1 MYSLNS
7 LRMPSMSS
15 AVLSS
20 ANVHDL
26 QALAGGSPWWANT
39 VHHVITSPSHRTR
52 VLVWMLIEW
61 QMPTLLLYTAS
72 CTRRMRVTAFF
83 TSRVIALDFFAVG
96 GGLASP
102 TMLNLYLLVL
112 GFLGAALAALLLGLR
127 LGQAITDGYTL
138 ACSNQTGQIA
148 VEGVGG
154 ECCLT
159 LGDVLRLRAGEN
171 YAQNLANGYRIIAKR
186 LVKIIKTF

>member
-1 MYSLNS
+1 MYSLSS

-26 QALAGGSPWWANT
+26 QALAGGSPWWAKT
-39 VHHVITSPSHRTR
+39 VHHVITSPSHRTS

-83 TSRVIALDFFAVG
+83 TSRVIALDFLRWAG
-96 GGLASP
+96 AGLAHL
-102 TMLNLYLLVL
+102 LNFILLVL

-159 LGDVLRLRAGEN
+159 LGNVLRLRAGEN
-171 YAQNLANGYRIIAKR
+171 
-186 LVKIIKTF
+186 

>member
-39 VHHVITSPSHRTR
+39 VHHVITSPSHRTS

-83 TSRVIALDFFAVG
+83 TSRVIALDFLRWAG
-96 GGLASP
+96 AGLAH
-102 TMLNLYLLVL
+102 LVKLYTYLFSA
-112 GFLGAALAALLLGLR
+112 FL
-127 LGQAITDGYTL
+127 
-138 ACSNQTGQIA
+138 
-148 VEGVGG
+148 
-154 ECCLT
+154 
-159 LGDVLRLRAGEN
+159 VLRLRLFFSGCGSGRPSQMAT
-171 YAQNLANGYRIIAKR
+171 R
-186 LVKIIKTF
+186 LPALTRRGR

>member
-1 MYSLNS
+1 MYSLSS

-20 ANVHDL
+20 ANVHDM

-39 VHHVITSPSHRTR
+39 VHHVITSPSHRTS

-72 CTRRMRVTAFF
+72 CTRRMRVTAFL
-83 TSRVIALDFFAVG
+83 TSRVIALDFLRWA
-96 GGLASP
+96 GLASP
-102 TMLNLYLLVL
+102 TLLNLYLLVL

>member
-7 LRMPSMSS
+7 LRMPSISS

-39 VHHVITSPSHRTR
+39 VHHVITSPSHRTS

-83 TSRVIALDFFAVG
+83 TSRVIALDFLRWA
-96 GGLASP
+96 GLASP
-102 TMLNLYLLVL
+102 TLLNFILTCS
-112 GFLGAALAALLLGLR
+112 R
-127 LGQAITDGYTL
+127 PSWCC
-138 ACSNQTGQIA
+138 ACGSSSRA
-148 VEGVGG
+148 EA
-154 ECCLT
+154 
-159 LGDVLRLRAGEN
+159 RAGHHRWLH
-171 YAQNLANGYRIIAKR
+171 ACL
-186 LVKIIKTF
+186 L

>member
-39 VHHVITSPSHRTR
+39 VHHVITSPSHRTS

-83 TSRVIALDFFAVG
+83 TSRVIALDFLRWAG
-96 GGLASP
+96 AGLAH
-102 TMLNLYLLVL
+102 LVKL
-112 GFLGAALAALLLGLR
+112 ILTCSRLSWCCACGSSSRAAA
-127 LGQAITDGYTL
+127 
-138 ACSNQTGQIA
+138 
-148 VEGVGG
+148 
-154 ECCLT
+154 
-159 LGDVLRLRAGEN
+159 RAGHHRWLH
-171 YAQNLANGYRIIAKR
+171 ACLP
-186 LVKIIKTF
+186 

>member
-1 MYSLNS
+1 MVGFTIFCFSELEPTRKSRAFPFRGDRSARFREVGTAPHLVKTSQTSCSMYSLNS

-39 VHHVITSPSHRTR
+39 VHHVITSPSHRTS

-83 TSRVIALDFFAVG
+83 TSRVIALDFLRWA
-96 GGLASP
+96 GLASP
-102 TMLNLYLLVL
+102 T
-112 GFLGAALAALLLGLR
+112 
-127 LGQAITDGYTL
+127 
-138 ACSNQTGQIA
+138 C
-148 VEGVGG
+148 
-154 ECCLT
+154 
-159 LGDVLRLRAGEN
+159 
-171 YAQNLANGYRIIAKR
+171 
-186 LVKIIKTF
+186 